1 MKVEK
6 TILKTEAIF
15 SDDRK
20 QRYMLRKEWDKSKD
34 KATVIMISPSSA
46 DSIVID
52 LTTQLVIN
60 NLSQLG
66 FGSVDIVNLY
76 SIVGKLTVKGED
88 EETKIENIKS
98 IMQSADKSTKIIL
111 AYGAIGNSNKTVA
124 KRIKE
129 LTASLTSYGEKLV
142 FLTDIDEEKLYHPL
156 VPSLRNKWYLKSFIY
171 EPEAGGEHK

>member
-1 MKVEK
+1 MKIEK
-6 TILKTEAIF
+6 TTLKTEAIF
-15 SDDRK
+15 SDNRK

-66 FGSVDIVNLY
+66 FGCVDIVNLY
-76 SIVGKLTVKGED
+76 SIIGKLHVKGED
-88 EETKIENIKS
+88 EETKIENIKA

-111 AYGAIGNSNKTVA
+111 AYGSIGKSNKTVA
-124 KRIKE
+124 KRIEE
-129 LTASLTSYGEKLV
+129 LTASLTSYGDKLV
-142 FLTDIDEEKLYHPL
+142 FLSDVNGENLYHPL
-156 VPSLRNKWYLKSFIY
+156 VPNLRNKWYLKPFIY
-171 EPEAGGEHK
+171 VPNGRGGT